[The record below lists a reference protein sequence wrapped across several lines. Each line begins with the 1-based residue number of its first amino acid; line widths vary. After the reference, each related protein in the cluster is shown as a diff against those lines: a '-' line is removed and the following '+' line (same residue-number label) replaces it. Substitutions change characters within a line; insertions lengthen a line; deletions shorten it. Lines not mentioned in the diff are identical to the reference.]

1 MIVGS
6 LSIRPRFPFL
16 KCGWIEWKKRLTQI
30 PVWGH
35 VKMPKSGFSPDWS
48 AARLVLCIIS
58 STLFFHRLKQDQW
71 NIIKISIVEW
81 RIRLFLYNRGLLARY
96 ENHV

>member
-6 LSIRPRFPFL
+6 LRLCFPFL
-16 KCGWIEWKKRLTQI
+16 KCGWMEWKKDLKQTPAWLLI
-30 PVWGH
+30 GPPLG
-35 VKMPKSGFSPDWS
+35 
-48 AARLVLCIIS
+48 LVLCIIS
-58 STLFFHRLKQDQW
+58 STLFFHRLKQDRW

-96 ENHV
+96 EKHV